1 MTGHHRDMAEIVPVL
16 APDRAAVGARLML
29 KSHEILPDDVEGPDP
44 VDMNHYFR
52 PIERVADGWVHLAG
66 LAGAAVGGLVLLG
79 LALGMGRVGLAAA
92 VSVYA
97 VCLMLMFLA
106 SAAYNLSGPR
116 WRDLFLRLDQAAIF
130 LMIAGSYTPF
140 TTQRLTGAWAWGLS
154 VTVWTVALVSAA
166 CKIVAPNLGRRVWVG
181 VYLALGWL
189 GVVALQPMGATV
201 SFWTLGLLLAGGVVY
216 SLGVIVYLKEKLPFR
231 SAIWHGFV
239 TAGAAMHFV
248 AILTGVVLAAR
259 G

>member
-1 MTGHHRDMAEIVPVL
+1 L
-16 APDRAAVGARLML
+16 
-29 KSHEILPDDVEGPDP
+29 
-44 VDMNHYFR
+44 NHYVR

-66 LAGAAVGGLVLLG
+66 LTFAAVGGLVLLG

-92 VSVYA
+92 VGVYA
-97 VCLMLMFLA
+97 ACLVLMFLA

-154 VTVWTVALVSAA
+154 VTVWTIALVSAV
-166 CKIVAPNLGRRVWVG
+166 CKIVAPYLGQRVWVG

-189 GVVALQPMGATV
+189 VIVAVRPMLATV
-201 SFWTLGLLLAGGVVY
+201 SLWAMGLLLAGGVVY

-239 TAGAAMHFV
+239 TAGAAMHFM
-248 AILTGVVLAAR
+248 AILTGVVLVS
-259 G
+259 